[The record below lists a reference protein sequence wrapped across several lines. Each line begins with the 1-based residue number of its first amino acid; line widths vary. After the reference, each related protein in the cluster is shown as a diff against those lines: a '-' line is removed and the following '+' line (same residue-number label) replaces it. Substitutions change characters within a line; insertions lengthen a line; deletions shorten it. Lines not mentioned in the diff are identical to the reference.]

1 MSSENAVMHMTK
13 EQLPQNLPESQWG
26 TAKFRKVMQHMIQHI
41 KLDMLDVKHTRGC
54 MPSQPAGMI

>member
-1 MSSENAVMHMTK
+1 MHMTK